1 LYSHLYGP
9 LPRLTSPR
17 SCEAH
22 ALDHLRPASGSST
35 VVFAA
40 EAIDVFVA
48 LMSLPHRR
56 IEAQLNRGEP
66 APPDHDTT
74 RGARAAIAPDAPG
87 TEYLCRGS

>member
-9 LPRLTSPR
+9 LPGLTSPR

-22 ALDHLRPASGSST
+22 ALDHLRHASGSST

-56 IEAQLNRGEP
+56 IEAKLNPGETRQHCP
-66 APPDHDTT
+66 RQDTRRPRRHRT
-74 RGARAAIAPDAPG
+74 
-87 TEYLCRGS
+87 

>member
-9 LPRLTSPR
+9 PPGLTSPR

-22 ALDHLRPASGSST
+22 ALDHLRHSSGSST

-40 EAIDVFVA
+40 KAIDVFVA

-66 APPDHDTT
+66 APPDPRHDTRRQHRHRT
-74 RGARAAIAPDAPG
+74 
-87 TEYLCRGS
+87 